1 MINILL
7 CGGSGTRLWPISRKL
22 APKQFNPLFE
32 NQSLF
37 QKTVLRNNEV
47 CDSFRIVAGEDQY
60 FLAMD
65 QIAELKTNIKA
76 DYILEPMGRN
86 TAPAI
91 ALALKDLDPSEIVLV
106 TPTDHLI
113 NNLENYKQV
122 VNRASELANE
132 GYLVTFGIKPTHAET
147 GYGYIHFSGE
157 DVKEFVEKP
166 NEALAKKYLE
176 SGEYLWNSGMFCFKA
191 GAFLDE
197 LKSYREDIYNA
208 CQLSFKTSDKINRID
223 HEKMAAIPAESIDY
237 AVMEKSQKVKVI
249 ASDIDWSDVGSFD
262 SLYEN
267 LETDSQGNTIAEN
280 HINLDSKNNFVRT
293 NDKLIATV
301 DVEDLVI
308 VDTDDALLISKR
320 GSTQKIKDVVEKVK
334 EINSELTQIHTK
346 GFRPWGSYKVL
357 HEDEGYKVKR
367 IIVKPNSRLSLQKHK
382 HRNEHWVVVKGTA
395 TVTNGDKTFDLLENQ
410 STYIPAGELHRLE
423 NKTDQEVIII
433 EAQVGSYVGE
443 DDIERIQDDY
453 QRN

>member
-37 QKTVLRNNEV
+37 QKTVLRNNQV

-91 ALALKDLDPSEIVLV
+91 ALALKDLDPNEIVLV

-122 VNRASELANE
+122 VYRASELASE

-443 DDIERIQDDY
+443 DDIERVQDDY

>member
-37 QKTVLRNNEV
+37 QKTVIRNNQV

-65 QIAELKTNIKA
+65 QIAELSESIST

-91 ALALKDLDPSEIVLV
+91 ALALKDLDPNEIVLV

-122 VNRASELANE
+122 VYRASELASE

-237 AVMEKSQKVKVI
+237 AVMEKSKKVKVI
-249 ASDIDWSDVGSFD
+249 ASDINWSDVGSFD

-357 HEDEGYKVKR
+357 HEDVGYKVKR

-382 HRNEHWVVVKGTA
+382 HRNEHWVVVKGTV

-453 QRN
+453 QRD

>member
-47 CDSFRIVAGEDQY
+47 CHSFRIVAGEDQY

-443 DDIERIQDDY
+443 DDIERVQDDY